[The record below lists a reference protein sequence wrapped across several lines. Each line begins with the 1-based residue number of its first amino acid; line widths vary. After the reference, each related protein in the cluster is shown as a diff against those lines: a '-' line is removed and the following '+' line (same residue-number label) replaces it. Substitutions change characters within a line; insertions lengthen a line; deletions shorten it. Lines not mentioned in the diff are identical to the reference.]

1 MIDVT
6 YVHGLYVPDLR
17 FSIMPSVTRVMTDIL
32 NNQKDLNVKYS
43 RLNLLSTLSCSEYL
57 NNTNTYNHEPFY
69 KYFFKDISGE
79 IETDYVLISLCS
91 NIGVSLAI
99 ECLNLNKKVV
109 LGGSLTKIYSLKEL
123 REIIQ
128 FNGGTNLHN
137 LIIVRPFINR
147 DVNLYNIIKEWKD
160 IDLDIVFDVT
170 NIFDTKDDCYLDE
183 VKQIKKYNKKQP
195 SDRTYNLEHNGLA
208 HQFNTFCSWRKCT
221 FCTYHL
227 NGLKMKF
234 LNENNAYNVAMKTI
248 NLMDRYDTDMLWI
261 FDPEFYF
268 TRDTKIFLE
277 VMRSYNKQMS
287 IFTSIKMLQNDTY
300 FNQLFIE
307 HSDVISS
314 IMLGIECLDDTM
326 LQLLHKDSSVKDI
339 FTIITKII
347 KYNSFID
354 RPIRIINYLMS
365 NLIAKNKQNIID
377 SYNNLFKLKELFDNS
392 NTPYVY
398 DCNRINVT
406 PKVSEQYSNNPYIRL
421 TSSPLQLVNTFER
434 IDENNNVLPHDAEII
449 GEDTFN
455 SIMNFHN

>member
-1 MIDVT
+1 
-6 YVHGLYVPDLR
+6 
-17 FSIMPSVTRVMTDIL
+17 
-32 NNQKDLNVKYS
+32 
-43 RLNLLSTLSCSEYL
+43 
-57 NNTNTYNHEPFY
+57 
-69 KYFFKDISGE
+69 
-79 IETDYVLISLCS
+79 
-91 NIGVSLAI
+91 
-99 ECLNLNKKVV
+99 
-109 LGGSLTKIYSLKEL
+109 
-123 REIIQ
+123 
-128 FNGGTNLHN
+128 
-137 LIIVRPFINR
+137 
-147 DVNLYNIIKEWKD
+147 
-160 IDLDIVFDVT
+160 
-170 NIFDTKDDCYLDE
+170 
-183 VKQIKKYNKKQP
+183 
-195 SDRTYNLEHNGLA
+195 
-208 HQFNTFCSWRKCT
+208 
-221 FCTYHL
+221 
-227 NGLKMKF
+227 MKF